1 MNAFYKI
8 VELAQKIADVKSNIN
23 NDYNFFVFLV
33 AFIFC
38 LLFVAFTFSIVR
50 TFVFSTSEQGF
61 SPAFFMLLLSFTA
74 IFYFFYFIA
83 KPNLEKEN
91 NNAIAET
98 KMENEKEIAG
108 LYNSSLQLFGSRKTD
123 NVDEMIK
130 AAAEK
135 KKNLTA
141 K

>member
-1 MNAFYKI
+1 MNVFYKI

-23 NDYNFFVFLV
+23 NDNNFFVFLV

-38 LLFVAFTFSIVR
+38 LLFVAFTFSIVH
-50 TFVFSTSEQGF
+50 TFVFSTSAQGF
-61 SPAFFMLLLSFTA
+61 SPAFFMLLTSFAA

-108 LYNSSLQLFGSRKTD
+108 LYNSNLRLFDNRKTD
-123 NVDEMIK
+123 NVNEMIK
-130 AAAEK
+130 AATEK
-135 KKNLTA
+135 KRKIW
-141 K
+141 